1 MYFLN
6 NPYLLLFGKTL
17 RKYKGNTVVSLKN
30 KVLMTN
36 CHDMASGDSVRAK
49 YRSDLLSVQISWKK
63 NEIEVILAA

>member
-1 MYFLN
+1 MYFLS
-6 NPYLLLFGKTL
+6 NPYLLLFGQTL

-36 CHDMASGDSVRAK
+36 YHDMASGDSVRAK

-63 NEIEVILAA
+63 KEIEAILAA